1 MRMLPPMRTQ
11 STISHAHQRR
21 SIQSSSLEAGLS
33 SEKALKLPCRWQALF
48 VKETSSVWHRN
59 CKRHQQVC
67 EAPNVT

>member
-11 STISHAHQRR
+11 STFSHAHQ
-21 SIQSSSLEAGLS
+21 SIWSSSLEAGFS
-33 SEKALKLPCRWQALF
+33 SEKALQLPCRWQAVF
-48 VKETSSVWHRN
+48 MKETSSVWHRN